1 MLVYTSITNE
11 GLQTNLVTCHLFPVV
26 MTSFNKAGS
35 LSLERL
41 VNMHL
46 TICHTLFKTNFH
58 INFNIKRFYLDRG
71 CGTTAGRKTFHLL
84 LGGKPQA
91 HCTTHSMTSWPV
103 SANTSKIKSISK
115 FSRYITIDSHHSH
128 PESVDCKSS
137 TTVLVLD
144 SIHNVILW
152 ENNARESSP
161 LLWSTLQSR
170 CFTGAH
176 ISSIPTNACLV
187 RSLSQILQTCIN

>member
-11 GLQTNLVTCHLFPVV
+11 RLQTNLVTCHLFPVV
-26 MTSFNKAGS
+26 MTSFNATAS

-58 INFNIKRFYLDRG
+58 INFNIKRFCLDRG
-71 CGTTAGRKTFHLL
+71 CGTTAGWKTFHLL

-91 HCTTHSMTSWPV
+91 HCTTNSMTSWPV

-115 FSRYITIDSHHSH
+115 FSRYITLDSHHSH
-128 PESVDCKSS
+128 NRSTVSHLQLSWSWTAYTMSFSEKIMPENPPLCFGLPSKAGVLLELIFRPFPQMPAWSDHCLKSYKR
-137 TTVLVLD
+137 V
-144 SIHNVILW
+144 
-152 ENNARESSP
+152 
-161 LLWSTLQSR
+161 
-170 CFTGAH
+170 
-176 ISSIPTNACLV
+176 
-187 RSLSQILQTCIN
+187 

>member
-1 MLVYTSITNE
+1 MTIYIHCMIRNAQFNQEKSLIKILPNLLVTFYFAMLVYTSITNE
-11 GLQTNLVTCHLFPVV
+11 GLQTNLVTCHLFPMV
-26 MTSFNKAGS
+26 MTSFNTAAS

-58 INFNIKRFYLDRG
+58 INVNIKRFRLDRG
-71 CGTTAGRKTFHLL
+71 CGTTAGWKTFHLL

-128 PESVDCKSS
+128 NRS
-137 TTVLVLD
+137 TVSHLQLSWSWTAYTMSFSEKCQRILPSALV
-144 SIHNVILW
+144 
-152 ENNARESSP
+152 
-161 LLWSTLQSR
+161 
-170 CFTGAH
+170 
-176 ISSIPTNACLV
+176 
-187 RSLSQILQTCIN
+187 